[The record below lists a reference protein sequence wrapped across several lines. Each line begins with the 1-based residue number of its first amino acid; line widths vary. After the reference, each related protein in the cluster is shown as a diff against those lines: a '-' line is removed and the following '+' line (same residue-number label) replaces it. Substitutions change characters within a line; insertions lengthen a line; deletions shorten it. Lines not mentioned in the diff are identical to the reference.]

1 MAIADKRVLNCA
13 AIFTPEYMANTKT
26 TRPISQYTTGIATS
40 ELHTPDDHGES
51 WKIIVTYLYLIIK
64 QLATLL

>member
-1 MAIADKRVLNCA
+1 MTMAIADKRVLNCA

-40 ELHTPDDHGES
+40 DLHTPDDHGES
-51 WKIIVTYLYLIIK
+51 
-64 QLATLL
+64 